1 MKFLRTIV
9 LSLIFLFP
17 ISNSFG
23 AMTFNQKAEVHDYDT
38 TGTTGLTAG
47 IEFNNHGTKMF
58 ISYANKFSGSST
70 HFINEYNLTIP
81 YDVSSKVYAGDGE
94 RCVLTGTDGFTI
106 YDLEFSSDGMRLF
119 VVSRRMAAG
128 DQDGDKVYGFD
139 LTSPYDISTC
149 SLASET
155 ENLDNAVF
163 TIGSNA
169 GDFGYTRN
177 ASDVLN
183 NLANHRLQGVEINN
197 DGTKL
202 FLIFMDTE
210 SDTVNGRLYEFN
222 LSTPY
227 DVSTLSIITSA
238 GIALGTETQ
247 TGVTNPAGMRFSPNG
262 KRLII
267 TSHAHGGIKRV
278 MQISLSKGFDTSSFT
293 IDGSRILGGAGL
305 EMSETNTQTRG
316 AAFSGAGLKVYIGSD
331 RDQNNDEVYE
341 YDLVCPFNIIDG
353 VECEAMTE
361 GDRTGMAE
369 AQMEL
374 ARRTIDHSTNS
385 ALNRLKW
392 IRRNKDKQD
401 LTNLQIDINFSN
413 QMLASLTEAVKTS
426 AIKKN
431 KPLKDKNVF
440 YWSEGSISVGK
451 VGDTNVSTSKEINAN
466 SLTIGADKFTD
477 NNGIIG
483 WALRYGNDHT
493 KVGYNGSNM
502 NADTFNLTLY
512 NTRPSSIDNKYIDT
526 IFGIGKLNLDILNLI
541 DGENL
546 VAKRSGRQMYGTVK
560 LKDEIIKN
568 TLTIIP
574 SAQID
579 FGHTIF
585 DSYKETGTTAMSF
598 KKQHVKSR
606 NIRAA
611 IAAVDKL
618 ENEKFS
624 IKRHGKLEYQANLK
638 RSSNIKYTY
647 KDDSSKS
654 FQTKL
659 HSGSLHNING
669 EIGIDIIFPENY
681 SIFIIY
687 ERKQALDQG
696 GLHYGYGTGY
706 TDNLYIALGYLPGKD
721 TEYALKL
728 NSTDN
733 LMTQLE
739 IKKDIKGFDLLFN
752 LNDDLTNL
760 GDAREAYIELNKV
773 F

>member
-1 MKFLRTIV
+1 
-9 LSLIFLFP
+9 
-17 ISNSFG
+17 
-23 AMTFNQKAEVHDYDT
+23 
-38 TGTTGLTAG
+38 
-47 IEFNNHGTKMF
+47 
-58 ISYANKFSGSST
+58 
-70 HFINEYNLTIP
+70 
-81 YDVSSKVYAGDGE
+81 
-94 RCVLTGTDGFTI
+94 
-106 YDLEFSSDGMRLF
+106 
-119 VVSRRMAAG
+119 
-128 DQDGDKVYGFD
+128 
-139 LTSPYDISTC
+139 
-149 SLASET
+149 
-155 ENLDNAVF
+155 
-163 TIGSNA
+163 
-169 GDFGYTRN
+169 
-177 ASDVLN
+177 
-183 NLANHRLQGVEINN
+183 
-197 DGTKL
+197 
-202 FLIFMDTE
+202 MDTE

-222 LSTPY
+222 LTTPY
-227 DVSTLSIITSA
+227 DVSTLSIVTSA
-238 GIALGTETQ
+238 GIALGTATQ
-247 TGVTNPAGMRFSPNG
+247 TGVNNPAGMRFSPNG

-267 TSHAHGGIKRV
+267 TSHHHLGIQRV
-278 MQISLSKGFDTSSFT
+278 LQISLSKGFDTSSFT

-426 AIKKN
+426 AIKKY
-431 KPLKDKNVF
+431 KPFKDKNVF

-526 IFGIGKLNLDILNLI
+526 IFGIGKINLDILNLL

-546 VAKRSGRQMYGTVK
+546 TATRTGRQMYGTVK

-585 DSYKETGTTAMSF
+585 DSYKEVGTTAMSF

-611 IAAVDKL
+611 IAAVDKI
-618 ENEKFS
+618 ENEKYS

-687 ERKQALDQG
+687 ERKQTLDYG
-696 GLHYGYGTGY
+696 GLHHGYGSGY

-728 NSTDN
+728 NSNDN

-739 IKKDIKGFDLLFN
+739 IKKDIKGFDLIFN
-752 LNDDLTNL
+752 LNDDLTNI

>member
-1 MKFLRTIV
+1 MKLLNRIIIT
-9 LSLIFLFP
+9 LIFLCP

-23 AMTFNQKAEVHDYDT
+23 AMTFSQKAEFADQPSGAGIV
-38 TGTTGLTAG
+38 AG
-47 IEFNNHGTKMF
+47 IEFNNDGTKIF
-58 ISYANKFSGSST
+58 ISYANKSGVHT
-70 HFINEYNLTIP
+70 INEYNLTIP

-94 RCVLTGTDGFTI
+94 RCVLNGTDGNTI
-106 YDLEFSSDGMRLF
+106 YDLEISSDGMRLF
-119 VVSRRMAAG
+119 VVSRRMAAK

-169 GDFGYTRN
+169 GDFDYNRN
-177 ASDVLN
+177 ASDELD

-316 AAFSGAGLKVYIGSD
+316 AAFSGSGLKVYIGSD

-431 KPLKDKNVF
+431 KPFKDKNVF

-477 NNGIIG
+477 NNSIIG

-512 NTRPSSIDNKYIDT
+512 NTRPSTIDNKYIDT
-526 IFGIGKLNLDILNLI
+526 IFGIGKLNLDILNLL

-579 FGHTIF
+579 FGHTIL
-585 DSYKETGTTAMSF
+585 DSYKETGTSAMSF

-606 NIRAA
+606 NIRAS
-611 IAAVDKL
+611 IAAVDKI
-618 ENEKFS
+618 ENKKYS
-624 IKRHGKLEYQANLK
+624 IKRHGKLEYQASLK

-647 KDDSSKS
+647 VDVPSKA
-654 FQTKL
+654 FNTKL
-659 HSGSLHNING
+659 QSGSLHNING
-669 EIGIDIIFPENY
+669 EVGIDIIFPQNY
-681 SIFIIY
+681 SLFIIY
-687 ERKQALDQG
+687 ERKQAISHG
-696 GLHYGYGTGY
+696 NFNKEHSTGY
-706 TDNLYIALGYLPGKD
+706 TDNLYIALGYLPGKN
-721 TEYALKL
+721 TEYAFIL
-728 NSTDN
+728 NGAEN
-733 LMTQLE
+733 LMSKLE
-739 IKKDIKGFDLLFN
+739 VKKDIKGFDLIFN
-752 LNDDLTNL
+752 LNDDLTNI

>member
-1 MKFLRTIV
+1 MKFLRIIV
-9 LSLIFLFP
+9 LTLIFLFP

-23 AMTFNQKAEVHDYDT
+23 AMTFSQKAEFADQPS
-38 TGTTGLTAG
+38 GAGLVAG
-47 IEFNNHGTKMF
+47 IEFNKDGTKIF
-58 ISYANKFSGSST
+58 ISYANKSGVHT
-70 HFINEYNLTIP
+70 INEYHLTIP

-94 RCVLTGTDGFTI
+94 RCVLTGTDGNTI

-119 VVSRRMAAG
+119 VVSRRMAAK

-169 GDFGYTRN
+169 GDFGYNRN
-177 ASDVLN
+177 ASDELD

-278 MQISLSKGFDTSSFT
+278 MQISLSKAFDTSSFT

-305 EMSETNTQTRG
+305 EMSEANTQTRG
-316 AAFSGAGLKVYIGSD
+316 AAFSGSGLKVYIGSD

-431 KPLKDKNVF
+431 KPFKDKNVF

-451 VGDTNVSTSKEINAN
+451 MGDTNVSTSKEINAN

-526 IFGIGKLNLDILNLI
+526 IFGIGKLNLDILNLL

-585 DSYKETGTTAMSF
+585 DSYKETGTSAMSF

-611 IAAVDKL
+611 IAAVDKI
-618 ENEKFS
+618 ENEKYS
-624 IKRHGKLEYQANLK
+624 IKRHGKIEYQANLK

-647 KDDSSKS
+647 KDNSSKS

-687 ERKQALDQG
+687 ERKQTLDYG
-696 GLHYGYGTGY
+696 GLHHGYGSGY

-728 NSTDN
+728 NGSDN

>member
-9 LSLIFLFP
+9 LSLIFLLPF
-17 ISNSFG
+17 SNSFG
-23 AMTFNQKAEVHDYDT
+23 AMLTHNQTVTLDAGSLVAGVAFNSD
-38 TGTTGLTAG
+38 
-47 IEFNNHGTKMF
+47 GTKVF
-58 ISYANKFSGSST
+58 TSSANDKEY
-70 HFINEYNLTIP
+70 INEFSLSIP
-81 YDVSSKVYAGDGE
+81 YDVSSKTYTGDSE
-94 RCVLTGTDGFTI
+94 RCHMGDRIENTV
-106 YDLEFSSDGMRLF
+106 YDLEFSSNGMHFF
-119 VVSRRMAAG
+119 VVTRNAG
-128 DQDGDKVYGFD
+128 KNIEDGDIAFRFD
-139 LTSPYDISTC
+139 LTIPYDISTC
-149 SLASET
+149 VFAHKT
-155 ENLDNAVF
+155 PENLDQALYNN
-163 TIGSNA
+163 GSDG
-169 GDFGYTRN
+169 GDYN
-177 ASDVLN
+177 YSKDKKN
-183 NLANHRLQGVEINN
+183 NRLQGIEISNE
-197 DGTKL
+197 GTKL
-202 FLIFMDTE
+202 FLIWFE
-210 SDTVNGRLYEFN
+210 ANGDIDVGARLLEYT

-227 DVSTLSIITSA
+227 DLRTLSIVTSA
-238 GIALGTETQ
+238 GIEFDEPDESSKY
-247 TGVTNPAGMRFSPNG
+247 VDNPASMRFSPNG
-262 KRLII
+262 KRIFI
-267 TSHAHGGIKRV
+267 TSHAEGNAAV
-278 MQISLSKGFDTSSFT
+278 TQVSLTNSFDTSSFV
-293 IDGSRILGGAGL
+293 IDGTVNVNNLTPSNNEPRGL
-305 EMSETNTQTRG
+305 
-316 AAFSGAGLKVYIGSD
+316 AFGVNGIKLIIANDFNQNSA
-331 RDQNNDEVYE
+331 DQLME
-341 YDLVCPFNIIDG
+341 YDLVCPYNLFEGKCDAI
-353 VECEAMTE
+353 TE

-369 AQMEL
+369 AQIEL

-392 IRRNKDKQD
+392 IRRNKDKQNF
-401 LTNLQIDINFSN
+401 TNLQIDINFSN
-413 QMLASLTEAVKTS
+413 QMLASLTEAVKT
-426 AIKKN
+426 AATKKN
-431 KPLKDKNVF
+431 KPFKDKNVF

-526 IFGIGKLNLDILNLI
+526 IFGIGKLNLDILNLL

-574 SAQID
+574 SVQID

-585 DSYKETGTTAMSF
+585 DSYKETGTSAISF

-611 IAAVDKL
+611 IAAVDKI
-618 ENEKFS
+618 ENDKYS
-624 IKRHGKLEYQANLK
+624 IKKHGKLEYQANLK

-669 EIGIDIIFPENY
+669 EIGVDIIFPENY

-687 ERKQALDQG
+687 ERKQTFDHG
-696 GLHYGYGTGY
+696 GLHHGYGSGY

-739 IKKDIKGFDLLFN
+739 IKKDIKGFDLIFN
-752 LNDDLTNL
+752 LNDDLTNI
-760 GDAREAYIELNKV
+760 GDAREAYIEINKV

>member
-1 MKFLRTIV
+1 MKLLNRIIIT
-9 LSLIFLFP
+9 LIFLCP

-23 AMTFNQKAEVHDYDT
+23 AMTFSQKAEFADQPSGAGIV
-38 TGTTGLTAG
+38 AG
-47 IEFNNHGTKMF
+47 IEFNNDGTKIF
-58 ISYANKFSGSST
+58 ISYANKSGVHT
-70 HFINEYNLTIP
+70 INEYHLTIP

-94 RCVLTGTDGFTI
+94 RCVLTGTDGNTI
-106 YDLEFSSDGMRLF
+106 YDLEISSDGMRLF
-119 VVSRRMAAG
+119 VVSRRMAAK

-169 GDFGYTRN
+169 GDFGYNRN
-177 ASDVLN
+177 ASDELD

-278 MQISLSKGFDTSSFT
+278 MQISLSKAFDTSSFT

-316 AAFSGAGLKVYIGSD
+316 AAFSGSGLKVYIGSD
-331 RDQNNDEVYE
+331 RDENNDEVYE

-431 KPLKDKNVF
+431 KPFKDKNVF

-526 IFGIGKLNLDILNLI
+526 IFGIGKLNLDILNLL

-579 FGHTIF
+579 FGHTIL
-585 DSYKETGTTAMSF
+585 DSYKETGTSAMSF

-606 NIRAA
+606 NIRAS
-611 IAAVDKL
+611 IAAVDKI
-618 ENEKFS
+618 ENKKYS
-624 IKRHGKLEYQANLK
+624 IKRHGKLEYQASLK

-647 KDDSSKS
+647 VDVPSKA
-654 FQTKL
+654 FNTKL
-659 HSGSLHNING
+659 QSGSLHNING
-669 EIGIDIIFPENY
+669 EVGIDIIFPQNY
-681 SIFIIY
+681 SLFIIY
-687 ERKQALDQG
+687 ERKQAISHG
-696 GLHYGYGTGY
+696 NFNKEHSTGY
-706 TDNLYIALGYLPGKD
+706 TDNLYIALGYLPGKNN
-721 TEYALKL
+721 EYAFIL
-728 NSTDN
+728 NGAEN
-733 LMTQLE
+733 LMSKLE
-739 IKKDIKGFDLLFN
+739 IKKDIKGFDLIFN

>member
-1 MKFLRTIV
+1 MDAADADV
-9 LSLIFLFP
+9 
-17 ISNSFG
+17 G
-23 AMTFNQKAEVHDYDT
+23 AR
-38 TGTTGLTAG
+38 LL
-47 IEFNNHGTKMF
+47 
-58 ISYANKFSGSST
+58 
-70 HFINEYNLTIP
+70 EYT
-81 YDVSSKVYAGDGE
+81 
-94 RCVLTGTDGFTI
+94 
-106 YDLEFSSDGMRLF
+106 
-119 VVSRRMAAG
+119 
-128 DQDGDKVYGFD
+128 
-139 LTSPYDISTC
+139 
-149 SLASET
+149 
-155 ENLDNAVF
+155 
-163 TIGSNA
+163 
-169 GDFGYTRN
+169 
-177 ASDVLN
+177 
-183 NLANHRLQGVEINN
+183 
-197 DGTKL
+197 
-202 FLIFMDTE
+202 
-210 SDTVNGRLYEFN
+210 

-227 DVSTLSIITSA
+227 DLTTLSLVTSG
-238 GIALGTETQ
+238 GIEFGADTST
-247 TGVTNPAGMRFSPNG
+247 TYVINPASLRFSPNG
-262 KRLII
+262 KRIFI
-267 TSHAHGGIKRV
+267 TSHSDANAAVTQVSFTNSFDSSSFVLDGTVNINNISTPSNDEPRGLAFGANGIKL
-278 MQISLSKGFDTSSFT
+278 IIANDFN
-293 IDGSRILGGAGL
+293 DGSG
-305 EMSETNTQTRG
+305 
-316 AAFSGAGLKVYIGSD
+316 
-331 RDQNNDEVYE
+331 DELME
-341 YDLVCPFNIIDG
+341 YDLVCPYNLFEGKCDAI
-353 VECEAMTE
+353 TE

-369 AQMEL
+369 AQIEL

-413 QMLASLTEAVKTS
+413 QMLASLTEAVKT
-426 AIKKN
+426 AATKKN
-431 KPLKDKNVF
+431 KPFKDKNVF

-493 KVGYNGSNM
+493 KVGYHGSNLH
-502 NADTFNLTLY
+502 ADTFNLTFY

-526 IFGIGKLNLDILNLI
+526 IFGVGQIHMDILNLL
-541 DGENL
+541 DNERL
-546 VAKRSGRQMYGTVK
+546 TAERSGRQMYGTVK
-560 LKDEIIKN
+560 IKDEIIKN

-579 FGHTIF
+579 FGHTIL
-585 DSYKETGTTAMSF
+585 DSYEETGASAMSF

-611 IAAVDKL
+611 IAAVDKI
-618 ENEKFS
+618 ENKKYS

-638 RSSNIKYTY
+638 RSSNIKYKY

-669 EIGIDIIFPENY
+669 EIGIDVIFPENY
-681 SIFIIY
+681 SIFIVY
-687 ERKQALDQG
+687 ERKQTLDYG
-696 GLHYGYGTGY
+696 GLHHGYGSGY

-739 IKKDIKGFDLLFN
+739 IKKDIKGFDLIFN
-752 LNDDLTNL
+752 LNDDLTNI

>member
-1 MKFLRTIV
+1 
-9 LSLIFLFP
+9 
-17 ISNSFG
+17 
-23 AMTFNQKAEVHDYDT
+23 
-38 TGTTGLTAG
+38 
-47 IEFNNHGTKMF
+47 
-58 ISYANKFSGSST
+58 
-70 HFINEYNLTIP
+70 
-81 YDVSSKVYAGDGE
+81 
-94 RCVLTGTDGFTI
+94 
-106 YDLEFSSDGMRLF
+106 
-119 VVSRRMAAG
+119 
-128 DQDGDKVYGFD
+128 
-139 LTSPYDISTC
+139 
-149 SLASET
+149 
-155 ENLDNAVF
+155 
-163 TIGSNA
+163 
-169 GDFGYTRN
+169 
-177 ASDVLN
+177 
-183 NLANHRLQGVEINN
+183 
-197 DGTKL
+197 
-202 FLIFMDTE
+202 
-210 SDTVNGRLYEFN
+210 
-222 LSTPY
+222 
-227 DVSTLSIITSA
+227 
-238 GIALGTETQ
+238 
-247 TGVTNPAGMRFSPNG
+247 
-262 KRLII
+262 
-267 TSHAHGGIKRV
+267 
-278 MQISLSKGFDTSSFT
+278 
-293 IDGSRILGGAGL
+293 
-305 EMSETNTQTRG
+305 MSETNTQTRG

-431 KPLKDKNVF
+431 KPFKDKNVF

-526 IFGIGKLNLDILNLI
+526 IFGIGKLNLDILNLL

-546 VAKRSGRQMYGTVK
+546 TAKRSGRQMYGTVK

-585 DSYKETGTTAMSF
+585 DSYKETGTSAMSF

-611 IAAVDKL
+611 IAAVDKI
-618 ENEKFS
+618 ENEKYS

-687 ERKQALDQG
+687 ERKQTLDHG
-696 GLHYGYGTGY
+696 GLHHGYGSGY

-728 NSTDN
+728 NGSDN

-739 IKKDIKGFDLLFN
+739 IKKDIKGFDLIFN
-752 LNDDLTNL
+752 LNDDLTNI

>member
-1 MKFLRTIV
+1 MKFLRIIV
-9 LSLIFLFP
+9 LTLIFLFP

-58 ISYANKFSGSST
+58 ISYANKFSPSST

-94 RCVLTGTDGFTI
+94 RCILTGTDGFTI

-202 FLIFMDTE
+202 FLIFMDSA

-227 DVSTLSIITSA
+227 DVSTLSIVTSA

-247 TGVTNPAGMRFSPNG
+247 TGVDNPAGMRFSPNG

-267 TSHAHGGIKRV
+267 TSHHHAGIQRV
-278 MQISLSKGFDTSSFT
+278 LQISLSKGFDTSSFT

-426 AIKKN
+426 AIKKY
-431 KPLKDKNVF
+431 KPFKDKNVF

-512 NTRPSSIDNKYIDT
+512 NTRPSSVDNKYIDT
-526 IFGIGKLNLDILNLI
+526 IFGIGKLNLDILNLL

-585 DSYKETGTTAMSF
+585 DSYKETGTSAMSF

-611 IAAVDKL
+611 IAAVDKI
-618 ENEKFS
+618 ENEKYS
-624 IKRHGKLEYQANLK
+624 IKRHGKIEYQANLK

-647 KDDSSKS
+647 KDNSSKS

-681 SIFIIY
+681 SVFIIY
-687 ERKQALDQG
+687 ERKQTLDYG
-696 GLHYGYGTGY
+696 GLHHGYGSGY

-728 NSTDN
+728 NGSDN

-739 IKKDIKGFDLLFN
+739 IKKDIKGFDLIFN
-752 LNDDLTNL
+752 LNDDLTNI
-760 GDAREAYIELNKV
+760 GNAREAYIELNKV

>member
-1 MKFLRTIV
+1 MKLLNRIIIT
-9 LSLIFLFP
+9 LIFLCP

-23 AMTFNQKAEVHDYDT
+23 AMTFSQKAEFADQPSGAGIV
-38 TGTTGLTAG
+38 AG
-47 IEFNNHGTKMF
+47 IEFNNDGTKIF
-58 ISYANKFSGSST
+58 ISYANKSGVHT
-70 HFINEYNLTIP
+70 INEYHLTIP

-94 RCVLTGTDGFTI
+94 RCVLTGTDGNTI

-119 VVSRRMAAG
+119 VVSRRMAAK

-169 GDFGYTRN
+169 GDFDYNRN
-177 ASDVLN
+177 ASDELD

-278 MQISLSKGFDTSSFT
+278 MQISLSKAFDTSSFT

-305 EMSETNTQTRG
+305 EMSEANTQTRG
-316 AAFSGAGLKVYIGSD
+316 AAFSGSGLKVYIGSD
-331 RDQNNDEVYE
+331 RDENNDEVYE

-431 KPLKDKNVF
+431 KPFKDKNVF

-526 IFGIGKLNLDILNLI
+526 IFGIGKLNLDILNLL

-579 FGHTIF
+579 FGHTIL
-585 DSYKETGTTAMSF
+585 DSYKETGTSAMSF

-606 NIRAA
+606 NIRAS
-611 IAAVDKL
+611 IAAVDKI
-618 ENEKFS
+618 ENKKYS
-624 IKRHGKLEYQANLK
+624 IKRHGKLEYQASLK

-647 KDDSSKS
+647 VDVPSKA
-654 FQTKL
+654 FNTKL
-659 HSGSLHNING
+659 QSGSLHNING
-669 EIGIDIIFPENY
+669 EVGIDIIFPQNY
-681 SIFIIY
+681 SLFIIY
-687 ERKQALDQG
+687 ERKQAISHG
-696 GLHYGYGTGY
+696 NFNKEHSTGY
-706 TDNLYIALGYLPGKD
+706 TDNLYIALGYLPGKN
-721 TEYALKL
+721 TEYAFIL
-728 NSTDN
+728 NGAEN
-733 LMTQLE
+733 LMSKLE
-739 IKKDIKGFDLLFN
+739 IKKDIKGFDLIFN

>member
-1 MKFLRTIV
+1 
-9 LSLIFLFP
+9 
-17 ISNSFG
+17 
-23 AMTFNQKAEVHDYDT
+23 
-38 TGTTGLTAG
+38 
-47 IEFNNHGTKMF
+47 
-58 ISYANKFSGSST
+58 
-70 HFINEYNLTIP
+70 
-81 YDVSSKVYAGDGE
+81 
-94 RCVLTGTDGFTI
+94 
-106 YDLEFSSDGMRLF
+106 MRLF

-267 TSHAHGGIKRV
+267 TSHAHAGIQRV
-278 MQISLSKGFDTSSFT
+278 LQISLSKGFDTSSFT

-413 QMLASLTEAVKTS
+413 QMLASLTEAVKT
-426 AIKKN
+426 AATKKN
-431 KPLKDKNVF
+431 KPFKDKNVF

-526 IFGIGKLNLDILNLI
+526 IFGIGKLNLDILNLL

-546 VAKRSGRQMYGTVK
+546 VAKRSGRQMYG
-560 LKDEIIKN
+560 L
-568 TLTIIP
+568 
-574 SAQID
+574 
-579 FGHTIF
+579 
-585 DSYKETGTTAMSF
+585 
-598 KKQHVKSR
+598 
-606 NIRAA
+606 
-611 IAAVDKL
+611 
-618 ENEKFS
+618 
-624 IKRHGKLEYQANLK
+624 
-638 RSSNIKYTY
+638 
-647 KDDSSKS
+647 
-654 FQTKL
+654 
-659 HSGSLHNING
+659 SLIHI
-669 EIGIDIIFPENY
+669 
-681 SIFIIY
+681 
-687 ERKQALDQG
+687 
-696 GLHYGYGTGY
+696 
-706 TDNLYIALGYLPGKD
+706 
-721 TEYALKL
+721 
-728 NSTDN
+728 
-733 LMTQLE
+733 
-739 IKKDIKGFDLLFN
+739 
-752 LNDDLTNL
+752 
-760 GDAREAYIELNKV
+760 
-773 F
+773 

>member
-1 MKFLRTIV
+1 MKFLRKII
-9 LSLIFLFP
+9 LALIFLLPF
-17 ISNSFG
+17 SNSFG
-23 AMTFNQKAEVHDYDT
+23 AMITHNPNQT
-38 TGTTGLTAG
+38 TLLTAG
-47 IEFNNHGTKMF
+47 SLVAGVAFNSDGTKVF
-58 ISYANKFSGSST
+58 TSSANDMEY
-70 HFINEYNLTIP
+70 INEFSLSIP
-81 YDVSSKVYAGDGE
+81 YDISSMTYRGDSE
-94 RCVLTGTDGFTI
+94 RCHMGDRVNKTV
-106 YDLEFSSDGMRLF
+106 YDLEFSSNGMHFF
-119 VVSRRMAAG
+119 VVTRNAG
-128 DQDGDKVYGFD
+128 LNIEDGDIAFRFD
-139 LTSPYDISTC
+139 LTIPYDISTC
-149 SLASET
+149 VFAHKTPEG
-155 ENLDNAVF
+155 LDKALYNN
-163 TIGSNA
+163 GSN
-169 GDFGYTRN
+169 GGNYDYSGNKRHN
-177 ASDVLN
+177 
-183 NLANHRLQGVEINN
+183 RLQGIEISN
-197 DGTKL
+197 DGSKL
-202 FLIFMDTE
+202 FLIWMNAADA
-210 SDTVNGRLYEFN
+210 DVGARLLEYT

-227 DVSTLSIITSA
+227 DLRTLSLVTSG
-238 GIALGTETQ
+238 GIEFGADTST
-247 TGVTNPAGMRFSPNG
+247 TYVINPASLRFSPNG
-262 KRLII
+262 KRIFI
-267 TSHAHGGIKRV
+267 TSHSDANAAVTQVSFTNSFDSSSFVLDGTVNINNISTPSNDEPRGLAFGVNGIKL
-278 MQISLSKGFDTSSFT
+278 IIANDFN
-293 IDGSRILGGAGL
+293 DGSG
-305 EMSETNTQTRG
+305 
-316 AAFSGAGLKVYIGSD
+316 
-331 RDQNNDEVYE
+331 DELME
-341 YDLVCPFNIIDG
+341 YDLVCPYNLFEGKCDTI
-353 VECEAMTE
+353 TE

-413 QMLASLTEAVKTS
+413 QMLASLTEAVKTA

-431 KPLKDKNVF
+431 KPFKDKNVF

-526 IFGIGKLNLDILNLI
+526 IFGIGKINLDILNLL

-546 VAKRSGRQMYGTVK
+546 TATRTGRQMYGTVK

-585 DSYKETGTTAMSF
+585 DSYKEVGTSAMSF

-611 IAAVDKL
+611 IAAVDKI
-618 ENEKFS
+618 ENDKYS
-624 IKRHGKLEYQANLK
+624 IKKHGKLEYQANLK

-647 KDDSSKS
+647 KDDSTKS

-669 EIGIDIIFPENY
+669 EIGVDIIFPENY

-687 ERKQALDQG
+687 ERKQTFDHG
-696 GLHYGYGTGY
+696 GLHHGYGSGY

-739 IKKDIKGFDLLFN
+739 IKKDIKGFDLIFN
-752 LNDDLTNL
+752 LNDDLTNI